1 MRLPKRHFDCIFHA
15 MTTTKPIV
23 SRFAPSPTG
32 GLHLGH
38 AYSALFAERQAL
50 DAGGRFLLRIEDID
64 TGRCRSEFEESIY
77 EDLAWLGL
85 SWETPVR
92 RQSMHMADYKAA
104 LDQLADQSLLYP
116 CFCTRKDIACEI
128 EAAQSAPHLVVNGP
142 DGPLYPGTCRALT
155 SAEQEAK
162 IAAGTPYALRLN
174 MTLAKEIAGTLF
186 WNDEDKG
193 AIKATPEI
201 FGDVVLARK
210 DTPTSYHL
218 SVTVD
223 DHVQGVTLVTRGE
236 DLFSA
241 THIHRLLQAL
251 LGLDVP
257 LYRHHDMLTGPDGNR
272 LAKRD
277 KAQTLKNLRN
287 SGKTPQDIRHAAG
300 FINNIDAA

>member
-1 MRLPKRHFDCIFHA
+1 MR
-15 MTTTKPIV
+15 TK
-23 SRFAPSPTG
+23 SFKK
-32 GLHLGH
+32 
-38 AYSALFAERQAL
+38 ALFILLFAL
-50 DAGGRFLLRIEDID
+50 TIPLIAPLTSYSQSKTYKEAIVLLEKIPELKGKD
-64 TGRCRSEFEESIY
+64 ESAI
-77 EDLAWLGL
+77 WN
-85 SWETPVR
+85 
-92 RQSMHMADYKAA
+92 HIK
-104 LDQLADQSLLYP
+104 
-116 CFCTRKDIACEI
+116 EI
-128 EAAQSAPHLVVNGP
+128 ENLG
-142 DGPLYPGTCRALT
+142 
-155 SAEQEAK
+155 QEAK

-174 MTLAKEIAGTLF
+174 MTRAKEIAGTLF

-193 AIKATPEI
+193 EIKATPEI

-257 LYRHHDMLTGPDGNR
+257 LYRHHDMLTGPDGKR

-287 SGKTPQDIRHAAG
+287 AGKKPQDIRHAAG
-300 FINNIDAA
+300 FINDIDAA